1 MGRPRGFDVEEVV
14 AAAADLFW
22 ECGYQR
28 VTVVDLERA
37 TCLNRSSL
45 YQAFG
50 AKDEL
55 FGEALAL
62 YIDSFIA
69 PRLAAMERAGARPR
83 DVIGFFRGLA
93 RLFRDDPHRGR
104 RGCLWVNAIAEFTN
118 RGPQFDV
125 RADGYRHRLWAAF
138 ANALSEEAGHAQPHS
153 GLINRRS
160 RMLTATTFGIWL
172 TARFDPNEAARVCDC
187 VAAEVRSWKG
197 TNRTST
203 SALRESR

>member
-1 MGRPRGFDVEEVV
+1 M

-22 ECGYQR
+22 DAATSALPSPISREP
-28 VTVVDLERA
+28 RA
-37 TCLNRSSL
+37 S
-45 YQAFG
+45 
-50 AKDEL
+50 
-55 FGEALAL
+55 
-62 YIDSFIA
+62 IDPVSIKRLA
-69 PRLAAMERAGARPR
+69 PRTNCS
-83 DVIGFFRGLA
+83 A
-93 RLFRDDPHRGR
+93 RLFRDDSHRGR
-104 RGCLWVNAIAEFTN
+104 RGCLWVNTIAEFTN
-118 RGPQFDV
+118 RGLQFDV

-172 TARFDPNEAARVCDC
+172 TARFDPNEAARVCDR

-197 TNRTST
+197 TNRPST